1 MNLQISL
8 FGSFIFT
15 LIARILDFFMNRLDM
30 FLKISLFRSLIITLI
45 ARISSF
51 HVQTEYESS
60 DFPMEKLDGYID
72 YKNI

>member
-1 MNLQISL
+1 MSLQIHLLS
-8 FGSFIFT
+8 
-15 LIARILDFFMNRLDM
+15 
-30 FLKISLFRSLIITLI
+30 SLIITLI

-72 YKNI
+72 YKNIWFDTAG